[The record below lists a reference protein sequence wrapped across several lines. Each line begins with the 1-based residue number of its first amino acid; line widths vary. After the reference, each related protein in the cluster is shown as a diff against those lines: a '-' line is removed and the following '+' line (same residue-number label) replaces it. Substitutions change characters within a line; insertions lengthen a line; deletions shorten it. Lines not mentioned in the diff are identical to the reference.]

1 MALTPEDVVNKRFQ
15 PTKFREGY
23 DQDEVDDFL
32 DEVVGE
38 LRRLTSENDDLRQ
51 KLSASEQRV
60 SELSR
65 GGAAGTPAAA
75 AAAPTSSDQE
85 AAPATGEHAATPTDA
100 ENSDATG
107 AGTSATAADVNPA
120 GADDPAGTSSVP
132 IVAKDETA
140 PSETATASVADD
152 SASTASPAN
161 DSSSNA
167 LTDAATGPGAADA
180 TGLITLAQRLHDEHV
195 QKGQEKR
202 DQLIAEAQTQASG
215 MVEEAEKKRSE
226 TLSSLEEEK
235 SMLERKI
242 DRLRDFE
249 RQYRTRLKS
258 YLQDQLRDLD
268 SRGSL
273 VPESLGDEPGQP

>member
-65 GGAAGTPAAA
+65 GGSAAPADEAAGTA
-75 AAAPTSSDQE
+75 SDATDE
-85 AAPATGEHAATPTDA
+85 ESAPATGEHAAASEDASAEPDANKSEESSSDA
-100 ENSDATG
+100 EA
-107 AGTSATAADVNPA
+107 AGE
-120 GADDPAGTSSVP
+120 PAGTTASSVS
-132 IVAKDETA
+132 AKDESADA
-140 PSETATASVADD
+140 PAATASTGD
-152 SASTASPAN
+152 S
-161 DSSSNA
+161 DSNE
-167 LTDAATGPGAADA
+167 LAAAAAGSAGTADA

-202 DQLIAEAQTQASG
+202 DQLVAEAQTKASS
-215 MVEEAEKKRSE
+215 MVEEAEKTKAE

-273 VPESLGDEPGQP
+273 VPENLGDEPGQP

>member
-38 LRRLTSENDDLRQ
+38 LRRLTTDNDDLRS

-65 GGAAGTPAAA
+65 GGAGAPATAAA
-75 AAAPTSSDQE
+75 VPNSTDKE
-85 AAPATGEHAATPTDA
+85 AAPATGEHAATAP
-100 ENSDATG
+100 SDAG
-107 AGTSATAADVNPA
+107 SADAAEPQSAEATAPT
-120 GADDPAGTSSVP
+120 GSDDPAGTSSVP
-132 IVAKDETA
+132 VVAKDEKA
-140 PSETATASVADD
+140 PEESATATAPESTPMDD
-152 SASTASPAN
+152 SSA
-161 DSSSNA
+161 NA
-167 LTDAATGPGAADA
+167 LTAAAAAGGAGTADA

-202 DQLIAEAQTQASG
+202 DQLVAEAQTQSAG
-215 MVEEAEKKRSE
+215 MVEEAEKKRAE

-273 VPESLGDEPGQP
+273 VPENLGDEPGQP